1 MVLFWFIF
9 CLRACLNPCETK
21 WQNFTQ
27 KANLFVALRSQRQS
41 LSLTEKL
48 ESGVGGRRQVGGT
61 GEGWVGREKEE
72 APSRSEKVTE
82 EDPTNPWLTSV
93 CLPRRGAKIL
103 REKQQLESYK
113 KQAIVASPAVEE
125 AEFGV

>member
-48 ESGVGGRRQVGGT
+48 ESGVGGRRGG
-61 GEGWVGREKEE
+61 GDGGRVGRTRERR

-82 EDPTNPWLTSV
+82 EDPTNTWLTSV
-93 CLPRRGAKIL
+93 CLPGRGAKIL
-103 REKQQLESYK
+103 HEKQQLESYK